1 MGTLYRFSDAW
12 CSDQAAPARAPID
25 NRPGRGDPDGVT
37 APSLSHT
44 IEIRVRFGETD
55 PYGVAYFAAILDYF
69 KRGMDEFLRS
79 RGLSP
84 DLAYRNPKRNYG
96 FPVVATS
103 CRYRAPVRFDDLLML
118 RTRVVRT
125 EKTGATFG
133 FSLFRTETGKDIL
146 AAEGRISCRSID
158 ASWTPIPL
166 PAELKTILSAR

>member
-1 MGTLYRFSDAW
+1 M
-12 CSDQAAPARAPID
+12 
-25 NRPGRGDPDGVT
+25 

-84 DLAYRNPKRNYG
+84 DLAYRNRKRNYG
-96 FPVVATS
+96 FPVVATT

-118 RTRVVRT
+118 RTRVVRV
-125 EKTGATFG
+125 EGSGATFG
-133 FSLFRTETGKDIL
+133 FSLFRTEAGKDIL

>member
-1 MGTLYRFSDAW
+1 MPGVAPRT
-12 CSDQAAPARAPID
+12 APACVPFD

-96 FPVVATS
+96 FPVVATA
-103 CRYRAPVRFDDLLML
+103 CRYLAPVRFDDLLML
-118 RTRVVRT
+118 RTRVVRL
-125 EKTGATFG
+125 ERAGATFG

-146 AAEGRISCRSID
+146 AAEGRISCRAID

-166 PAELKTILSAR
+166 PAELKNILSTR

>member
-1 MGTLYRFSDAW
+1 MPPRRF
-12 CSDQAAPARAPID
+12 
-25 NRPGRGDPDGVT
+25 
-37 APSLSHT
+37 HT

-84 DLAYRNPKRNYG
+84 DLAYRNRRRNYG
-96 FPVVATS
+96 FPVVAS
-103 CRYRAPVRFDDLLML
+103 RCRYRSPVRFDDLLTL
-118 RTRVVRT
+118 HTRVVRL
-125 EKTGATFG
+125 EKRGATFG
-133 FSLFRTETGKDIL
+133 FSLCRTESGKEIP

-166 PAELKTILSAR
+166 PPELKKILSSR

>member
-1 MGTLYRFSDAW
+1 MSRLRPFD
-12 CSDQAAPARAPID
+12 I
-25 NRPGRGDPDGVT
+25 RPGRGDPDEEMA
-37 APSLSHT
+37 APLSHT

-96 FPVVATS
+96 FPVVATA

-118 RTRVVRT
+118 RTRVVRV
-125 EKTGATFG
+125 EKSGATFG
-133 FSLFRTETGKDIL
+133 FSLFRTEAGKDIL
-146 AAEGRISCRSID
+146 AAEGRISCRAID
-158 ASWTPIPL
+158 SSWESIPL
-166 PAELKTILSAR
+166 PAELKSILLPPR

>member
-1 MGTLYRFSDAW
+1 M
-12 CSDQAAPARAPID
+12 
-25 NRPGRGDPDGVT
+25 
-37 APSLSHT
+37 APSLPHA

-84 DLAYRNPKRNYG
+84 DLAYRNRRRNYG
-96 FPVVATS
+96 FPVVATA

-118 RTRVVRT
+118 RTRVVRVVNN
-125 EKTGATFG
+125 GATFG
-133 FSLFRTETGKDIL
+133 FSLFRTEAGKEIL

-158 ASWTPIPL
+158 AAWTPIPL
-166 PAELKTILSAR
+166 PTELRAILSAR